1 MGSVCFVSWLLNLD
15 CGVDAGIVWFWAAWK
30 EQSMACD
37 GIILTASLPCASP
50 ARLHDLVI

>member
-1 MGSVCFVSWLLNLD
+1 VGSVCFVSWLLNLD